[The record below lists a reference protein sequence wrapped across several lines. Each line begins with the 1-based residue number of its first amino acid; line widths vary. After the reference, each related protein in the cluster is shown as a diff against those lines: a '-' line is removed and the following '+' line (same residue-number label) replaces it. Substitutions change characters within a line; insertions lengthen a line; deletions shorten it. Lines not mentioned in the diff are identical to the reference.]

1 MKGQDN
7 RKSVSYTHLDVY
19 KRQAF
24 WGSEQEKEAPFSR
37 SAPKWRLFLKIS
49 DNLYVFSK
57 QRNGQTIYSP
67 LAIHS
72 FLFLRPK
79 KLTDAEKFNIQYP
92 NPAMLTTTADKL
104 RYYRYKKSLLQ
115 REVADYAGINESTY
129 IHYENPEH
137 DYYPIDKLGRIA
149 ELLEVNVT
157 DLLDE
162 YNRFLY
168 DGQGWQI
175 RKIRKSM
182 GLTQYQFGKL
192 YGVSAGAVK
201 QWESGK
207 VRVTKGTWERVLE
220 LNFQKISGII
230 R

>member
-1 MKGQDN
+1 MESQSPHN
-7 RKSVSYTHLDVY
+7 
-19 KRQAF
+19 
-24 WGSEQEKEAPFSR
+24 GSFGFGTGKKAPFSR
-37 SAPKWRLFLKIS
+37 NAPKWRLFLKIS

-57 QRNGQTIYSP
+57 QRNGRTIYSP

-72 FLFLRPK
+72 FQFLRPK

-104 RYYRYKKSLLQ
+104 RYYRYKNPCSSGKSLTMQGLTKAPIFIMKT
-115 REVADYAGINESTY
+115 RNMTTTR
-129 IHYENPEH
+129 
-137 DYYPIDKLGRIA
+137 IDKLGRIA
-149 ELLEVNVT
+149 ELLEVDIT

-201 QWESGK
+201 RWESGK
-207 VRVTKGTWERVLE
+207 VRVTKGTWTKVL
-220 LNFQKISGII
+220 F
-230 R
+230 

>member
-1 MKGQDN
+1 MY
-7 RKSVSYTHLDVY
+7 RKTNPLITALL
-19 KRQAF
+19 KL
-24 WGSEQEKEAPFSR
+24 EQEKEAPFYKNT
-37 SAPKWRLFLKIS
+37 PKWRLFLKIS
-49 DNLYVFSK
+49 DSLYVFSAK
-57 QRNGQTIYSP
+57 KNGRTIYSP

-72 FLFLRPK
+72 FQFLRPR

-92 NPAMLTTTADKL
+92 NPEMLITTADKL

-115 REVADYAGINESTY
+115 REVAEYAGINESTY

-137 DYYPIDKLGRIA
+137 DYYPIDKLYRIA
-149 ELLEVNVT
+149 ELMGVDIT

-175 RKIRKSM
+175 RQIRKSM

-201 QWESGK
+201 RWESGK
-207 VRVTKGTWERVLE
+207 VRVTKGTWE
-220 LNFQKISGII
+220 NFLINN
-230 R
+230 

>member
-1 MKGQDN
+1 M
-7 RKSVSYTHLDVY
+7 
-19 KRQAF
+19 
-24 WGSEQEKEAPFSR
+24 GSEQEKEALFS
-37 SAPKWRLFLKIS
+37 SKLPKWKLFSKINDS
-49 DNLYVFSK
+49 FYVFYRI
-57 QRNGQTIYSP
+57 RNGQTIYAP
-67 LAIHS
+67 LYIHH

-115 REVADYAGINESTY
+115 RQVAEYAGINESTY

-137 DYYPIDKLGRIA
+137 DYYPVDTLSRIA
-149 ELLEVNVT
+149 ELLEVDIT

-201 QWESGK
+201 RWESGK
-207 VRVTKGTWERVLE
+207 VRVTKGTWERI
-220 LNFQKISGII
+220 KSI
-230 R
+230 

>member
-1 MKGQDN
+1 M
-7 RKSVSYTHLDVY
+7 
-19 KRQAF
+19 
-24 WGSEQEKEAPFSR
+24 
-37 SAPKWRLFLKIS
+37 
-49 DNLYVFSK
+49 YVLSK
-57 QRNGQTIYSP
+57 QKNGRTIYSP

-92 NPAMLTTTADKL
+92 DPSKIPTVADKL
-104 RYYRYKKSLLQ
+104 RYYRYKKALLQ
-115 REVADYAGINESTY
+115 REVAEYAGINESTY

-149 ELLEVNVT
+149 ELLEVDIT

-182 GLTQYQFGKL
+182 GLTQCQFGKL

-201 QWESGK
+201 RWESGK
-207 VRVTKGTWERVLE
+207 VRVTKGTWEKLSFGKKHV
-220 LNFQKISGII
+220 II
-230 R
+230 KEK

>member
-1 MKGQDN
+1 M
-7 RKSVSYTHLDVY
+7 
-19 KRQAF
+19 
-24 WGSEQEKEAPFSR
+24 GSEQEKEAPFSR
-37 SAPKWRLFLKIS
+37 NAPKWRLFLKIS
-49 DNLYVFSK
+49 DSLYVFSK
-57 QRNGQTIYSP
+57 QRNGRTIYSP
-67 LAIHS
+67 LAIHT

-137 DYYPIDKLGRIA
+137 DYYPVDKLGRIA
-149 ELLEVNVT
+149 ELLEVDIT

-175 RKIRKSM
+175 RKIRKRM
-182 GLTQYQFGKL
+182 GLTQYQLGKL

-201 QWESGK
+201 RWESGK
-207 VRVTKGTWERVLE
+207 VRVTKGTWGKIFFSVLH
-220 LNFQKISGII
+220 SGLLQNML
-230 R
+230 

>member
-1 MKGQDN
+1 MYREN
-7 RKSVSYTHLDVY
+7 NPLITALL
-19 KRQAF
+19 
-24 WGSEQEKEAPFSR
+24 GSEQEKEAPFSR
-37 SAPKWRLFLKIS
+37 NTPKWRLFLKIS
-49 DNLYVFSK
+49 DSLYVFSK
-57 QRNGQTIYSP
+57 QRNGRTIYSP

-92 NPAMLTTTADKL
+92 NPVMLTTTADKL

-115 REVADYAGINESTY
+115 REVAEYAGINENTY

-149 ELLEVNVT
+149 ELLEVDIT

-182 GLTQYQFGKL
+182 GLTQKEFGRL
-192 YGVSAGAVK
+192 MGVHGGTVK
-201 QWESGK
+201 KWESD
-207 VRVTKGTWERVLE
+207 RVI
-220 LNFQKISGII
+220 ISSKTFI
-230 R
+230 RLPPR